1 MNIDL
6 ETRLSRAAQVL
17 DEHIERPATAPGYV
31 APAPRPSRRRPLLVS
46 VGVFGCVM
54 LAAAVMLA
62 SGDDTQQRTITP
74 GQTVP
79 AGSEGWMTLPDAPIA
94 KRAQGLVV
102 STGDGVFVWGG
113 YDDRNKSDGA
123 YLDMTTSTWR
133 KLPSAPLA
141 GDRGDAVGVWTGHE
155 VVVLN
160 GINGVRAAA
169 FDPAAFT
176 WRELPAPPL
185 ANAANAMNR
194 AFFVDGAVIVIG
206 VASESDGVAPSQVA
220 RLDLATAQWTV
231 GANPPLQFGSFFQ
244 ATAAGDE
251 IVVVGQR
258 PNMKDACGSIILA
271 YRPSANTW
279 REIAAG
285 PAADRLGPM
294 VVWTGSELFVG
305 GGRVCPQFAVPSTTA
320 DLLNLATGQWRRAP
334 DAPIGFE
341 SSMRYADLWTGTAV
355 ATINSDGTPLLFDP
369 ATNQWHVGIPSVNG
383 GLSSES
389 TPLAWA
395 GGSIV
400 VWSGD
405 RGESKG
411 CCNPITGGEAYTP
424 PPGF

>member
-1 MNIDL
+1 MNLDL

-31 APAPRPSRRRPLLVS
+31 APVPRPSRRRPLLVS

-62 SGDDTQQRTITP
+62 RGNDDQQRTITP
-74 GQTVP
+74 GQAGP
-79 AGSEGWMTLPDAPIA
+79 AGSEGWTTLPDAPIS

-113 YDDRNKSDGA
+113 YDDNNKSDGA
-123 YLDMTTSTWR
+123 YLDMTTSVWR

-141 GDRGDAVGVWTGHE
+141 GNRGDAVGVWTGRE

-160 GINGVRAAA
+160 GINDVHAAA
-169 FDPAAFT
+169 FDPVAFT

-194 AFFVDGAVIVIG
+194 AFFLDGAVIVIG
-206 VASESDGVAPSQVA
+206 VASESEGNAPSQVA
-220 RLDLATAQWTV
+220 RLDLATTQWSIA
-231 GANPPLQFGSFFQ
+231 ANPPLQVGSFFQ
-244 ATAAGDE
+244 AAAAGDE
-251 IVVVGQR
+251 IVIVGLR
-258 PNMKDACGSIILA
+258 PNMKDECGSIILA
-271 YRPSANTW
+271 YRPSTNTW
-279 REIAAG
+279 REIAGG
-285 PAADRLGPM
+285 PAAERLSPV

-305 GGRVCPQFAVPSTTA
+305 GGRLCSQLIDSSASA
-320 DLLNLATGQWRRAP
+320 DLLDLATGQWRHAP

-341 SSMRYADLWTGTAV
+341 TSLRYADLWTGRSV
-355 ATINSDGTPLLFDP
+355 ATINRDGTPLLFNP
-369 ATNQWHVGIPSVNG
+369 ATNQWHAGIPSANG

-405 RGESKG
+405 RGDSKG